1 MEVDY
6 FAVDEGIAFSA
17 FDEFLEFLLAVDK
30 RLLVGLALDLH
41 CVVCVGFVIQCSV
54 GVG

>member
-6 FAVDEGIAFSA
+6 FAVDEGVAFGA
-17 FDEFLEFLLAVDK
+17 FDEFLEFLLAVEK

-41 CVVCVGFVIQCSV
+41 CGVCVGFVVQCSV
-54 GVG
+54 GAG